1 LEIDGK
7 ESLKNFQKIAV
18 VGGAG
23 HVGAPLALVLARKGH
38 RVVIHDINCASMEKM
53 ARGTMP
59 FLEKDGTSLLRR
71 VLKSGRL
78 EFSDRPE
85 SISGAQSVILT
96 LGTPIDEFH
105 NPVTSP
111 LINCINVLL
120 PHIRKGGLMIL
131 RSTVAPGTTAVLE
144 RHLRRSRRDV
154 HLAFCPERVVQGRAI
169 EEIAKLPQI
178 ISGSSDR
185 AVKAA
190 RRIFSGITSKV
201 VVMSLREAEYAKL
214 ICNAYRYIQFAA
226 TNQLYMMVES
236 AGINYHRL
244 LAGMKNGY
252 ARMASVPRAGF
263 AAGPCLMKDTMQL
276 FAFEKHNFVLGQIA
290 MNINEGLPEFLV
302 SRILSKEKI
311 INRKVGILGMAFKAQ
326 SDDIRQSL
334 SYKLKK
340 VLEFAGAKVLCS
352 DPYVKGSDIV
362 PLRELIKRASII
374 IVGVPHRQ
382 YRLLKMPPDIQII
395 DPWGFLRQ

>member
-1 LEIDGK
+1 M
-7 ESLKNFQKIAV
+7 
-18 VGGAG
+18 GGAG
-23 HVGAPLALVLARKGH
+23 HVGAPLALVLAGKGH
-38 RVVIHDINCASMEKM
+38 RVIIHDTNRASMEKM
-53 ARGTMP
+53 AQGTMP
-59 FLEKDGTSLLRR
+59 FLEAGGTRLLRR
-71 VLKSGRL
+71 VLKKGRL
-78 EFSDRPE
+78 EFSSRPD
-85 SISGAQSVILT
+85 SIRGAASVILT

-178 ISGSSDR
+178 ISGSTDR

-201 VVMSLREAEYAKL
+201 VVMSPREAEYAKL

-226 TNQLYMMVES
+226 TNQLYMMVEG

-244 LAGMKNGY
+244 LAGMKDGY
-252 ARMASVPRAGF
+252 PRMASIPQAGF

-352 DPYVKGSDIV
+352 DPYVKRPDIV

-374 IVGVPHRQ
+374 IVGVPHGQ
-382 YRLLKMPPDIQII
+382 YRSLKMPPDIQII

>member
-1 LEIDGK
+1 
-7 ESLKNFQKIAV
+7 

>member
-7 ESLKNFQKIAV
+7 ENLKNFQKIAV

-111 LINCINVLL
+111 LINCINALL

-226 TNQLYMMVES
+226 TNQLYMMVEG

-352 DPYVKGSDIV
+352 DPYVKGPDIV

-382 YRLLKMPPDIQII
+382 YRSLKMPPDIQII

>member
-1 LEIDGK
+1 M
-7 ESLKNFQKIAV
+7 
-18 VGGAG
+18 GGAG